1 MQNDLQYLNEYTIC
15 MECGELKGTRTESQ
29 MEILA

>member
-15 MECGELKGTRTESQ
+15 MECGKLKFATRTELQ
-29 MEILA
+29 MEI